1 MGGALPEELV
11 SRGAVRLPAADR
23 EVLVGAML
31 VPLGV
36 SPGAPDGCSPLEL
49 ELLTARGADE
59 GGLLTWLEDE
69 GNVWRLLLLS
79 SALIVTEL
87 LVLSAGPDE
96 CELVT

>member
-1 MGGALPEELV
+1 MGGALPEEVV

-36 SPGAPDGCSPLEL
+36 SPGAPVGCSPL

-59 GGLLTWLEDE
+59 GGLLTWPEDE

-79 SALIVTEL
+79 SPLIVTEL
-87 LVLSAGPDE
+87 VFSADPDE
-96 CELVT
+96 WELVT